1 MLLTFDIGNTNI
13 VIGVFHDDRLI
24 ANWRVQTDSRRSSDE
39 FGIIVYQLL
48 QNEGLTKNDIS
59 DIVISSVVP
68 QVMFSMLHM
77 TQKYFGMDPM
87 VIGPGTK
94 TGIHVKYENPK
105 QVGADRIVNAVAGVK
120 KYGSPLIIV
129 DFGTATTFCAIGKDA
144 EYLGGS
150 IIPGIKISSEALYE
164 KAAKLT
170 RVELIKMDKV
180 ICTNTNQSIQAGIFF
195 GYVGSVDHIVS
206 KMKEELLSDEVA
218 EKDIRVIATGGFA
231 SLIVEGSRQIDVID
245 RNLTL
250 EGLNILY
257 HMNVKKLNAKK
268 NRNHSTGLI

>member
-13 VIGVFHDDRLI
+13 VIGVFREDHLV
-24 ANWRVQTDSRRSSDE
+24 ASWRVQTDSRRSSDE
-39 FGIIVYQLL
+39 LGIIVYQLL

-77 TQKYFGMDPM
+77 TQKYFGMEPM

-105 QVGADRIVNAVAGVK
+105 QVGADRIVNAVAGVR

-129 DFGTATTFCAIGKDA
+129 DFGTATTFCAISKDA

-195 GYVGSVDHIVS
+195 GYVGSVDHIVG
-206 KMKEELLSDEVA
+206 KMKEELCTDDISESDI
-218 EKDIRVIATGGFA
+218 KVIATGGFA
-231 SLIVEGSRQIDVID
+231 SLIIEGSKQIDLID

-257 HMNVKKLNAKK
+257 HMNAKK
-268 NRNHSTGLI
+268 SRNHSAGLI

>member
-13 VIGVFHDDRLI
+13 VIGVFRGNGLI

-39 FGIIVYQLL
+39 MGIIVYQLL
-48 QNEGLTKNDIS
+48 QNEGLSKKDIS

-77 TQKYFGMDPM
+77 TQKYFNMEPM

-94 TGIHVKYENPK
+94 TGIHVRYENPK
-105 QVGADRIVNAVAGVK
+105 QVGADRIVNAVAGVR
-120 KYGSPLIIV
+120 KYGAPLIIV
-129 DFGTATTFCAIGKDA
+129 DFGTATTFCAISKDA

-180 ICTNTNQSIQAGIFF
+180 ICTNTNQSVQAGIFF
-195 GYVGSVDHIVS
+195 GYVGSVDRIVS
-206 KMKEELLSDEVA
+206 KMKEELSGNGVEPA
-218 EKDIRVIATGGFA
+218 DIKVIATGGFA
-231 SLIVEGSRQIDVID
+231 SLIVEGSEEIDVID

-257 HMNVKKLNAKK
+257 HMNAKK
-268 NRNHSTGLI
+268 SRGAANVSGLGI

>member
-13 VIGVFHDDRLI
+13 VIGVFKGDELI

-39 FGIIVYQLL
+39 MGIIVYQLL
-48 QNEGLTKNDIS
+48 QNEGLSKADIS

-68 QVMFSMLHM
+68 QVMYSMVSM
-77 TQKYFGMDPM
+77 TQKYFDMEPM
-87 VIGPGTK
+87 VVGPGTK

-105 QVGADRIVNAVAGVK
+105 QVGADRIVNAVAGIR

-129 DFGTATTFCAIGKDA
+129 DFGTATTFCAISKNA

-195 GYVGSVDHIVS
+195 GYVGSVDSIVR
-206 KMKEELLSDEVA
+206 KMKNELGEIDGVSGDEI
-218 EKDIRVIATGGFA
+218 KVIATGGFA
-231 SLIVEGSRQIDVID
+231 SLIIEGSEEIDVID

-257 HMNVKKLNAKK
+257 HMNARKSRSGSGVV
-268 NRNHSTGLI
+268 